1 MAGLPKLPEYQTKWQ
16 DIEKPENIEEAKKVA
31 EENKEAIDKKE
42 EAIKKPSVKEKISKT
57 LSDADDTLAQ
67 SGVGNEAVAAK
78 VEQKKEAEPVED
90 VKTEEVEVPEEI
102 KNEIFNTDEGKV
114 AQNAIDSGNISE
126 LENVVD
132 PESGNSVIVPTY
144 DEDGRVVEARIGQP
158 LDAEL
163 FSQKTALIL
172 TLISCVISALSGGMF
187 PPINFLPLRWDEA
200 ENKRREMENQAVDIY
215 NEGVRKENQNV
226 TDIRKTEMGLKS
238 AANKDLY
245 SQENI
250 NRMGRAKEAEAGS
263 TAMQQAEMNTDL
275 AKTLKDRDIGLNLEI
290 IRLNNEQQITLSKL
304 LYDQEVSKVFDQIK
318 KMKAEGMK
326 TDEIAKYISSMN
338 GTTTLAR
345 GLGYA
350 KDVTGMAT
358 DLVNAVGEVVPGNS
372 DKNCK
377 VFDAKPVNN
386 TLLKKAFKWR

>member
-1 MAGLPKLPEYQTKWQ
+1 MAGLPKLPEYQTKWR

-67 SGVGNEAVAAK
+67 SGVGNEAVATK

-90 VKTEEVEVPEEI
+90 VKTEESEVPEEI
-102 KNEIFNTDEGKV
+102 KNEIFSTDEGKV

-158 LDAEL
+158 LNAEL
-163 FSQKTALIL
+163 FSQKTALVL
-172 TLISCVISALSGGMF
+172 TLVSCVISALSGGMF

-226 TDIRKTEMGLKS
+226 TDIRKTEMGLES

-263 TAMQQAEMNTDL
+263 TAMQQAEMNADL
-275 AKTLKDRDIGLNLEI
+275 AKTLKDKEIGLNLEV